1 MLVSHRIDH
10 DNKVIITTFAPEEAS
25 LKLFLEAFNKYQE
38 ELRFLP
44 DYLKYNEMVD
54 FRSITSINITASELK
69 ELSKLTIANDA
80 RETVTKLALLVDSG
94 PARTLA
100 KVYEMIRNFNPL
112 SNKQVKIFQDP
123 DTALAWL
130 VEDEDTLK
138 KKPA

>member
-1 MLVSHRIDH
+1 M
-10 DNKVIITTFAPEEAS
+10 
-25 LKLFLEAFNKYQE
+25 
-38 ELRFLP
+38 P

-130 VEDEDTLK
+130 VEDEDTRK
-138 KKPA
+138 QKPA

>member
-10 DNKVIITTFAPEEAS
+10 DNKIIITTFAPEEAS

-44 DYLKYNEMVD
+44 DYLEYNEMVD
-54 FRSITSINITASELK
+54 FRSITKINITASELK
-69 ELSKLTIANDA
+69 ELSTLTIAKDV
-80 RETVTKLALLVDSG
+80 RETVTKLALLVDSR

-112 SNKQVKIFQDP
+112 SKKQVKIFQEP
-123 DTALAWL
+123 DSAFSWL
-130 VEDEDTLK
+130 IEDENTLK
-138 KKPA
+138 QKPA